1 MSHFPRQPKVMLVV
15 VALPVQGVLHAHLLE
30 SLLGLHQ
37 GAYGIL
43 FVIEEEVLGRR
54 LGHGLTL
61 RG

>member
-1 MSHFPRQPKVMLVV
+1 MLVV